1 LIQLKAPAHL
11 GAQERPTAAACRA
24 SDREPIMRRDQPAA
38 VEINVSTEK
47 VCYII
52 VKAREF
58 DAKVEPVE
66 PDPASNPT
74 DDADREILED
84 YFDDPTLQE
93 LQEAIV
99 GLNEDEVIDLIAIA
113 WVGRGDFGRAE
124 FDQARSLARERHRPN
139 SAPYLIGMPSLGD
152 YLDEG
157 LAELGYS
164 CGETELAHL

>member
-1 LIQLKAPAHL
+1 
-11 GAQERPTAAACRA
+11 
-24 SDREPIMRRDQPAA
+24 MRRDLPTA
-38 VEINVSTEK
+38 VEINVSPEK

-99 GLNEDEVIDLIAIA
+99 NLNEDEAVDLIAIA
-113 WVGRGDFGRAE
+113 WVGRGDFSRAE
-124 FDQARSLARERHRPN
+124 FDQARSLAQERHRPD
-139 SAPYLIGMPSLGD
+139 SAPYLIGMPALGD

-164 CGETELAHL
+164 CAETDLAHL

>member
-1 LIQLKAPAHL
+1 MIKEPPAP
-11 GAQERPTAAACRA
+11 
-24 SDREPIMRRDQPAA
+24 
-38 VEINVSTEK
+38 VEINISPEK

-66 PDPASNPT
+66 PDPGSNPS
-74 DDADREILED
+74 DDQDREILED
-84 YFDDPTLQE
+84 YADDPTLQE

-99 GLNEDEVIDLIAIA
+99 DLNDDEVVDLIAIA
-113 WVGRGDFGRAE
+113 WVGRGDFDRAD
-124 FDQARSLARERHRPN
+124 FDSARSLAVERHRPD

-152 YLDEG
+152 YLEEG
-157 LAELGYS
+157 LGELGYS